1 MRRLLFVFAFVG
13 LASLA
18 FAQSDVTVLQYNLTY
33 YGNGLSSCTESNN
46 NTTSKQQYIKT
57 ILNYVQPTIFTVNEF
72 GNSQPL
78 LNEFMSQV
86 LNVNGVHKWK
96 TTPIITNNTYTTIVN
111 SIFYD
116 SDKVELLRHRIAQTA
131 TRDID
136 AYELYFKTEGTLV
149 GDTIKLV
156 CMVAHLKAG
165 YGSDNENKRSIMV
178 QNALWFC
185 ENNYAGENVLF
196 MGDFNLYGASEPAY
210 QKMTS
215 KTTYPHAAF
224 IDPLGPSGVGEWNEN
239 SAYKQYHTQSTNLS
253 GSACITGGGLD
264 DRFDFIMMSQAID
277 TRDKGLEFSS
287 FKVIG
292 NDGNHF
298 NKSINSPA
306 NNSVPS
312 DVLNALVSNSD
323 HLPVKMELRLSDRF
337 IDVPEADEQQVL
349 SIYPTPATDI
359 VNIAFTAREAQ
370 RVEVDVYNI
379 QGQLVQ
385 QTEVSADGGRQIES
399 IDISNLEKG
408 FYLVSVRTGAQT
420 ATSKMVVM

>member
-1 MRRLLFVFAFVG
+1 MRRLILALAFAG
-13 LASLA
+13 LSSLA
-18 FAQSDVTVLQYNLTY
+18 FAQADVTVLQYNLTY
-33 YGNGLSSCTESNN
+33 YGNGISSCTESNN
-46 NTTSKQQYIKT
+46 NTESKQQYIKT
-57 ILNYVQPTIFTVNEF
+57 ILDYVQPTIFTVNEF

-78 LNEFMSQV
+78 LDEFMSHV

-96 TTPIITNNTYTTIVN
+96 TTPIITSNTYTTIVN

-116 SDKVELLRHRIAQTA
+116 SDKVELLRHRIAQTS

-136 AYELYFKTEGTLV
+136 AYELYFKTEGTLS

-156 CMVAHLKAG
+156 CMVGHLKAG

-215 KTTYPHAAF
+215 KTAYPHAAF
-224 IDPLGPSGVGEWNEN
+224 IDPLGPAGVGEWNEN
-239 SAYKQYHTQSTNLS
+239 SYYAQYHTQATNLS
-253 GSACITGGGLD
+253 GGGCLSGGGLD

-277 TRDKGLEFSS
+277 NRDKGLEYSS
-287 FKVIG
+287 FEIIG

-298 NKSINSPA
+298 NKSVNSPA

-312 DVLNALVSNSD
+312 DVLNALVHNSD
-323 HLPVKMELRLSDRF
+323 HLPVKMELRISDRF
-337 IDVPEADEQQVL
+337 IDVAEYGEQQVL
-349 SIYPTPATDI
+349 SIYPIPATDF
-359 VNIAFTAREAQ
+359 VNVVFVAAESQT
-370 RVEVDVYNI
+370 VGVDILDI
-379 QGQLVQ
+379 QGQLVG
-385 QTEVSADGGRQIES
+385 QTEFTASGGRQVER
-399 IDISNLEKG
+399 IDVSNLEKG
-408 FYLVSVRTGAQT
+408 FYLVSVHTGAQT
-420 ATSKMVVM
+420 ATSKMVVL